1 MLVSKYLI
9 FPEKES
15 GKNKLKDKSYWANT
29 SHCIKKASQG
39 HPSQNHLYL
48 KALQRIVHIT
58 EQIIT
63 DHTAP

>member
-15 GKNKLKDKSYWANT
+15 GKNKWKDKSYWAST

-39 HPSQNHLYL
+39 YL

-63 DHTAP
+63 DHTVMY